1 MSQASQLNVLV
12 VDRKSSLEVA
22 GRETTPM
29 RSSEGFA
36 CGSRPVIGSS
46 RYRKGPFFEKAG
58 DERSTNGNT
67 VRS

>member
-29 RSSEGFA
+29 RSSEGFV
-36 CGSRPVIGSS
+36 CGSRPVNGSS
-46 RYRKGPFFEKAG
+46 RCPNSPVLREDRRRKEYLWQH
-58 DERSTNGNT
+58 R
-67 VRS
+67 